1 MKPCFLFFKK
11 PMRFFAK
18 SHLCHPER
26 IIMMEKSPR
35 RVKNVEPPRSA
46 VVAGE
51 DAGAPFS
58 YQAQARDSSVD
69 SLPQID
75 GHRDMWK
82 GLLWFWGFFLVALAI
97 LAAGCGAPQADKE
110 YGGPDTGPTYGDLLI
125 DSSIGDA
132 STLIPPLA
140 SDASSHSVAALIYNG
155 LVKYD
160 GDLNLV
166 GDLAESWEISPNGL
180 VITFKLR
187 RGVKWHDGA
196 PFTAHDVMFTYRV
209 MVDPQTP
216 TAYGEDYK
224 QVKKAEVLDDYM
236 FRVTYPKPFAPALG
250 SWTLA
255 ILPRHL
261 LEGRDITESPL
272 ARQPVGT
279 GPFKFEEWRA
289 GDKIVLSYNPDYFE
303 GRPYLNGYLY
313 VVKPDL
319 ATMFLELKAGN
330 IDRMGLTPLQYE
342 RQTAYAKFQRLF
354 NKYKYVSF
362 SYTYLG
368 YNLEDPRFADRR
380 VRQALTHAI
389 NRQEI
394 VEGVLL
400 GLGQEATG
408 PYKPGTW
415 FYNPDVPRFPY
426 DPQKAKA
433 LLAEAGWRPNSQGI
447 LEKDGK
453 PFEFTILTN
462 QGNDLRV
469 RTGEIIQRRLREI
482 GIVVKLR
489 TVEWAA
495 FIKEF
500 IDKGRFEAVLL
511 GWTTGQDPDLFDIWH
526 STKTKPGELNFIH
539 YKNPEVDR
547 LLEEGR
553 HTFDREKRRQA
564 YFRFQE
570 IIAEDQPYTF
580 LFVPDALPAV
590 HKRFRGIKPAP
601 AGINYNFP
609 KWYVPEGEQKYT
621 MSPY

>member
-1 MKPCFLFFKK
+1 MIPKTENRKRKTFL
-11 PMRFFAK
+11 
-18 SHLCHPER
+18 
-26 IIMMEKSPR
+26 
-35 RVKNVEPPRSA
+35 
-46 VVAGE
+46 
-51 DAGAPFS
+51 
-58 YQAQARDSSVD
+58 
-69 SLPQID
+69 SLF
-75 GHRDMWK
+75 
-82 GLLWFWGFFLVALAI
+82 LLWFLLAGP
-97 LAAGCGAPQADKE
+97 GCAPPEAEKT
-110 YGGPDTGPTYGDLLI
+110 YGGPDTGPAYGDLLI
-125 DSSIGDA
+125 DASIGDA

-140 SDASSHSVAALIYNG
+140 TDAASHDVAGLIYNG
-155 LVKYD
+155 LLKYD

-166 GDLAESWEISPNGL
+166 GDLAESWVISPDGL
-180 VITFKLR
+180 TITFKLR
-187 RGVKWHDGA
+187 RGVKWHDGH
-196 PFTAHDVMFTYRV
+196 PFTAQDVLFTYRL
-209 MVDPQTP
+209 MIDPKTP

-224 QVKKAEVLDDYM
+224 QVKKAEAPDDYT
-236 FRVTYPKPFAPALG
+236 FRVTYGQPFAPGLG

-255 ILPRHL
+255 ILPKHL
-261 LEGRDITESPL
+261 LEGRDITQSPL
-272 ARQPVGT
+272 ARRPVGT
-279 GPFKFEEWRA
+279 GPYKFQEWRA
-289 GDKIVLSYNPDYFE
+289 GDRIVLTHNPDYFD

-313 VVKPDL
+313 LIKPDL

-342 RQTAYAKFQRLF
+342 RQTAYPKFNRLF

-389 NRQEI
+389 NKKEI

-415 FYNPDVPRFPY
+415 FYNPEVPRFDY
-426 DPQKAKA
+426 DPERAKA
-433 LLAEAGWRPNSQGI
+433 LLAEAGWRPNPEGI
-447 LEKDGK
+447 LEKDGR

-462 QGNDLRV
+462 QGNDTRV
-469 RTGEIIQRRLREI
+469 RAGEIIQRRLKDI
-482 GIVVKLR
+482 GVVAKLR

-511 GWTTGQDPDLFDIWH
+511 GWTTGQDPDLYDIWH
-526 STKTKPGELNFIH
+526 SSKTKPGELNFIH
-539 YKNPEVDR
+539 YNNPEVDR

-553 HTFDREKRRQA
+553 HTFDREKRRRA

-570 IIAEDQPYTF
+570 IIAQDQPYSF

-590 HKRFRGIKPAP
+590 HKRFRGIKPAA

-609 KWYVPEGEQKYT
+609 KWYVPVSEQKYT
-621 MSPY
+621 LSPY

>member
-1 MKPCFLFFKK
+1 MKP
-11 PMRFFAK
+11 
-18 SHLCHPER
+18 
-26 IIMMEKSPR
+26 
-35 RVKNVEPPRSA
+35 KNADRQPKT
-46 VVAGE
+46 
-51 DAGAPFS
+51 
-58 YQAQARDSSVD
+58 
-69 SLPQID
+69 
-75 GHRDMWK
+75 W
-82 GLLWFWGFFLVALAI
+82 WFWGLILFTLVIQAGV
-97 LAAGCGAPQADKE
+97 GCGSPQPEKE
-110 YGGPDTGPTYGDLLI
+110 YGGPDTGPAYGDLLI
-125 DSSIGDA
+125 EASIGDA
-132 STLIPPLA
+132 STLIPALA
-140 SDASSHSVAALIYNG
+140 SDSSSHGVAALIYNG
-155 LVKYD
+155 LLKYD

-166 GDLAESWEISPNGL
+166 GDLAESWEISPDGL
-180 VITFKLR
+180 TITFKLR
-187 RGVKWHDGA
+187 RGVKWQDGT
-196 PFTAHDVMFTYRV
+196 PFTAHDVMFTYQV
-209 MVDPQTP
+209 MIDPKTP
-216 TAYGEDYK
+216 TAYGGDYK
-224 QVKKAEVLDDYM
+224 QVKKAEVLDDHT

-255 ILPRHL
+255 ILPKHL
-261 LEGRDITESPL
+261 LEGQDITKSPL
-272 ARQPVGT
+272 ARHPVGT
-279 GPFKFEEWRA
+279 GPYKFRDWRA
-289 GDKIVLSYNPDYFE
+289 GDKIILSYNPDYFE
-303 GRPYLNGYLY
+303 GRPYLNGYIYL
-313 VVKPDL
+313 VKPDL

-330 IDRMGLTPLQYE
+330 LDRMGLTPLQYE
-342 RQTAYAKFQRLF
+342 RQTAYAKFQRRF

-368 YNLEDPRFADRR
+368 YNLEDQRFADRR

-415 FYNPDVPRFPY
+415 FSNPDVPRFDYNPE
-426 DPQKAKA
+426 KAKA
-433 LLAEAGWRPNSQGI
+433 LLAEAGWRPNSRGI

-469 RTGEIIQRRLREI
+469 RTGEIIQKRLAEV

-511 GWTTGQDPDLFDIWH
+511 GWTTGQDPDIYDIWH
-526 STKTKPGELNFIH
+526 SSKTKPGELNFIH
-539 YKNPEVDR
+539 YNNPEVDR
-547 LLEEGR
+547 LIEEGR

-570 IIAEDQPYTF
+570 IIAADQPYTF
-580 LFVPDALPAV
+580 LFVPDALPAI

-609 KWYVPEGEQKYT
+609 KWYVPQAEQKYT